1 MRRAFLFCFFFFSPF
16 DFAKFPRLGMAIVDA
31 ALNPQACWEFDAE
44 ILIITHSTTITKNY
58 EAVIHCGCTRQ
69 TAKIVSMEN
78 EVLRSGHRA
87 TVRFRYKQLPEYLK
101 IGERLIFREGKTKGI
116 GRVAKIHP
124 IESTEQ
130 KQE

>member
-1 MRRAFLFCFFFFSPF
+1 MSNSQLNS
-16 DFAKFPRLGMAIVDA
+16 FAAGMAIVDA

-69 TAKIVSMEN
+69 TAKIVSMDG

-87 TVRFRYKQLPEYLK
+87 TVRFIAASIYLSCE
-101 IGERLIFREGKTKGI
+101 IADQDHYSLGSIPLQAASGVSEGG
-116 GRVAKIHP
+116 
-124 IESTEQ
+124 
-130 KQE
+130 